1 MRCPDCSQ
9 RNSVAA
15 RKCQFCGTRFKRK
28 SANVPV
34 KLIGGIVGVG
44 LVCGVAFA
52 VVPLFHPSEVDL
64 SNLGKQMARGP
75 KSPEE
80 AKQMNE
86 QLEASLVKYLQKNG
100 NLPSGDLLTK
110 LQSELP
116 TSAFEVLVFDLAK
129 KVRLIEVDC
138 VMEPSYYL
146 VVPTE
151 AGPKPVKISGL
162 KVFDEARTIEEPKKD
177 YVILLGHTLDPVREP
192 QIRAIAVSPEGD
204 VNDETD
210 KVLPL
215 IRGEGKASFKG
226 KTSGLD
232 IKRTVL
238 AASKSE
244 LLFKG
249 DPGLKDE
256 PIETDLKWNNG
267 KYEVTQDLNSG
278 KLSALYSVAHALVAP
293 GEADDFKSRIAP
305 DVRETIKKLSGPL
318 PQPAEF
324 TIASSSDQS
333 SGKGKRAKSLSQY
346 VLASQGRTFEISLS
360 SAGKGSAWSV
370 TGLSEKGGSVAVE
383 DASKSEKL
391 SQEPSNDGSQS
402 APAEVPVVVQESKQA
417 IEETKS
423 SNDESQSQTRSKP
436 TKVASLSS
444 RDNTESAD
452 EDHINKD
459 RKNRN
464 DRESR
469 SKSRDD
475 DKRDRREE
483 RVAKAENQ
491 SGNSRKSRESESK
504 NSRDS
509 RNERDSD
516 RRTRDKDR
524 KQTIA
529 SQPVKSPEPAE
540 QAAPGANEEPASGT
554 AKVNLSTGRVSVRS
568 GPGTK
573 FATITQTRKDSE
585 LKIIGKEDGWYKVL
599 VNGKKGYIY
608 GGFVD
613 YGKGDGYTTAV
624 VKKKKS
630 VHDEGHKSVHTPQP
644 GDKLVILDG
653 LKNDKYKVRL
663 SNGKTGYVDKDAID
677 VAVDEPEFVP

>member
-1 MRCPDCSQ
+1 M
-9 RNSVAA
+9 
-15 RKCQFCGTRFKRK
+15 
-28 SANVPV
+28 PV
-34 KLIGGIVGVG
+34 KLIGAGVAG
-44 LVCGVAFA
+44 VVLVCGLAFA

-64 SNLGKQMARGP
+64 SNLGKEMARGP

-86 QLEASLVKYLQKNG
+86 QLEASLIKYLQKNG

-116 TSAFEVLVFDLAK
+116 TTAFEVLVFDLAK

-146 VVPTE
+146 VVPTD
-151 AGPKPVKISGL
+151 AGPKPVKMSGL
-162 KVFDEARTIEEPKKD
+162 KVFDEARTVETPKCD
-177 YVILLGHTLDPVREP
+177 YVILLGHTIDPVREP
-192 QIRAIAVSPEGD
+192 QIRAIAVTPEGD
-204 VNDETD
+204 VSDETE
-210 KVLPL
+210 KVLPI

-226 KTSGLD
+226 KSSDLH

-244 LLFKG
+244 SLFKG
-249 DPGLKDE
+249 DPGLSDE
-256 PIETDLKWNNG
+256 PIETDLTWDNG
-267 KYEVTQDLNSG
+267 KYRAKQELESG
-278 KLSALYSVAHALVAP
+278 RLSALYSVAHSLVAKD
-293 GEADDFKSRIAP
+293 EVDDFKSRIAP

-324 TIASSSDQS
+324 EIASSSNQS
-333 SGKGKRAKSLSQY
+333 SGKGKRAKNLSQY
-346 VLASQGRTFEISLS
+346 ILTSQGRAFEISLS
-360 SAGKGSAWSV
+360 SAGKGSPWSV
-370 TGLSEKGGSVAVE
+370 TGLTEKNSPSSAGDV
-383 DASKSEKL
+383 SKSNNL
-391 SQEPSNDGSQS
+391 AADGTQS
-402 APAEVPVVVQESKQA
+402 APSGVPVMVEEPKPIIKEKSQTSLESHSETRARSNKVANISARDRQESSEEVP
-417 IEETKS
+417 
-423 SNDESQSQTRSKP
+423 
-436 TKVASLSS
+436 
-444 RDNTESAD
+444 
-452 EDHINKD
+452 INKD
-459 RKNRN
+459 RKNRK
-464 DRESR
+464 ESDP
-469 SKSRDD
+469 RDN
-475 DKRDRREE
+475 DKRDRRGERVGRGEE
-483 RVAKAENQ
+483 RSDN
-491 SGNSRKSRESESK
+491 SGKSRDFESRRSRESEQSSK
-504 NSRDS
+504 RG
-509 RNERDSD
+509 SD
-516 RRTRDKDR
+516 RQSRERR
-524 KQTIA
+524 EAIA
-529 SQPVKSPEPAE
+529 SQPVRTREAAEPAVS
-540 QAAPGANEEPASGT
+540 GKNEEPALGT
-554 AKVNLSTGRVSVRS
+554 AKINLATGRVSVRS

-573 FATITQTRKDSE
+573 FATITQTSKDSE
-585 LKIIGKEDGWYKVL
+585 VKIIGKEDGWYRVL